1 MVAFF
6 GRGKNYRAF
15 LNGRLLRRRIDFR
28 HILQPLADAQV
39 AGAHG
44 GANSGVPQL
53 FENMQN
59 AEVAEPPKRPCPST
73 GFHLCAAK

>member
-1 MVAFF
+1 MVALF
-6 GRGKNYRAF
+6 GPAKIYSAF

-39 AGAHG
+39 AGVRG

-53 FENMQN
+53 FEKHAKCRGGRA
-59 AEVAEPPKRPCPST
+59 AEAALPLDWIPS
-73 GFHLCAAK
+73 LRR